1 MKPSNQTSR
10 GAAANLR
17 NNKGLDKDE
26 LAFLPAALEIVETPP
41 SPIGRTIVFSIIALF
56 CLALAW
62 AFFGRVDIVASA
74 TGKIIPTGHTK
85 VIQPFE
91 TGVIRAIHVQDG
103 QAVQEGELLIEL
115 DPTMNQAE
123 TGHLT
128 NDLIA
133 AELDVA
139 RLRAALWGGDV
150 MAKFDFPERAPR
162 LPLLPAALVATQE
175 KFLADQTAEHQ
186 AKLAVLDQQRA
197 QKEAERSTIIAT
209 VDKLEAS
216 LPVLQERVE
225 MRKTLYDHATGS
237 RASYLELLQPFV
249 EEQQELKVQKSKISE
264 ADSAIAAL
272 IEERAHTDAEY
283 RRERFSE
290 LVEAERKARGL
301 SDDVVKAQHRTQ
313 LQKLV
318 APVAGTVQQLSV
330 HTVGGVVTPAQALLV
345 VVPADS
351 HLEIEAMVLN
361 RDIGFV
367 RAGQDAQIKIDT
379 FNFSRYGLLHGKVL
393 SVSPD
398 AITHDKPQD
407 KTGKDDTQGAENATS
422 EPKGHELVYAARVS
436 LDHEQMQ
443 VDDRLI
449 NLSPGMAVT
458 VEIKTGTRRIISY
471 LLSPLARYT
480 HDSLRER

>member
-1 MKPSNQTSR
+1 MQSAKQTSQ
-10 GAAANLR
+10 GATPNVRKAPPSSR
-17 NNKGLDKDE
+17 SNKALDKHE

-41 SPIGRTIVFSIIALF
+41 SPVGRTIVFSIIALF
-56 CLALAW
+56 CLALVW
-62 AFFGRVDIVASA
+62 AFFGQVDIVASA

-91 TGVIRAIHVQDG
+91 TGVVRAIHVRDG
-103 QAVQEGELLIEL
+103 QAVREGEVLIEL

-123 TGHLT
+123 TSHLES
-128 NDLIA
+128 DLIA
-133 AELDVA
+133 AGLDVA
-139 RLRAALWGGDV
+139 RLRAALSDGDV
-150 MAKFDFPERAPR
+150 LANFQPPEGA
-162 LPLLPAALVATQE
+162 PAALVATQR
-175 KFLADQTAEHQ
+175 KFLADQAAEQQ
-186 AKLAVLDQQRA
+186 AKLAVLDRQRA
-197 QKEAERSTIIAT
+197 QKEAERATIAAT

-216 LPVLQERVE
+216 LSVLQERVE

-237 RASYLELLQPFV
+237 KASYLELLHPFV

-264 ADSAIAAL
+264 A
-272 IEERAHTDAEY
+272 
-283 RRERFSE
+283 
-290 LVEAERKARGL
+290 
-301 SDDVVKAQHRTQ
+301 
-313 LQKLV
+313 
-318 APVAGTVQQLSV
+318 AGTVQQLSV

-361 RDIGFV
+361 RDIGFI

-407 KTGKDDTQGAENATS
+407 KNGNDEAGDAENATS

-458 VEIKTGTRRIISY
+458 VEIQTGTRRIISY